1 MSKGRLLFRGLG
13 ILTIVVLT
21 VLIGARWQL
30 NAMKADRA
38 LTLSRLKPFVEVPP
52 APEPSGLP
60 LLGTEGFTADGDPTQ
75 YVDQAGL
82 RSLLKHRRFAAL
94 DLAFEHFQAAFEKD
108 PRFEQWPTDAA
119 AAFDSA
125 EPSLGLLLDEWAD
138 NSKTFAP
145 WLARGTHLG
154 AVAGAQRGTTW
165 AADTSRGE
173 LAEMRATLP
182 VALQNLE
189 RALEL
194 RPKLVAAR
202 SEEIW
207 VRVLMGDAFGFQESV
222 RLADESCPTCF
233 MHRAAVMRALQP
245 RWGGSYEAMR
255 AYAKRAP
262 VAQNAK
268 LRLLTGFVPLDRA
281 MVADTDGRLPDAL
294 AQAEEACAVGEYWGF
309 LVKRGYAKKRLGAL
323 DEALA
328 DLDHALVL
336 RPGAVDALVGR
347 AHVYLAREDGEHA
360 GRDLLAAM
368 RVRPTDAMAE
378 QLYGATVQTLIHDAW
393 AFRNAGKREDALRLL
408 DLASDLAPLDGEVLG
423 RRVIAL
429 TDGDAGIEDLRAQ
442 ADAAPDDF
450 RSHQVLDYALS
461 KENRFEEIAQMW
473 TVFLARQPTEGR
485 AFSERA
491 GTFVHLGRQREA
503 LEDLEKACELG
514 VTEGCARL
522 KR

>member
-1 MSKGRLLFRGLG
+1 MANGRLVFR
-13 ILTIVVLT
+13 VVGVVAIFVL
-21 VLIGARWQL
+21 VALIGAKWQL
-30 NAMKADRA
+30 DARKADRS
-38 LTLSRLKPFVEVPP
+38 LTLSRLKPFVEV
-52 APEPSGLP
+52 ASVPEPTGIP
-60 LLGTEGFTADGDPTQ
+60 LLGVEGFDAEGDPTQ

-94 DLAFEHFQAAFEKD
+94 DLAFEHFQDAFEKN
-108 PRFEQWPTDAA
+108 PRLELWPADAA
-119 AAFDSA
+119 GAFESA

-138 NSKTFAP
+138 NSTSFAP
-145 WLARGTHLG
+145 WLARGTHLA
-154 AVAGAQRGTTW
+154 AVAGAQRGTRW
-165 AADTSRGE
+165 AADTSGGE
-173 LAEMRATLP
+173 FAEMRATLP

-202 SEEIW
+202 AREVW
-207 VRVLMGDAFGFQESV
+207 VRKLMADAFGFQEAV

-233 MHRAAVMRALQP
+233 LHRAAVMRALQP
-245 RWGGSYEAMR
+245 RWGGSYDAMR
-255 AYAKRAP
+255 AYAQRAP
-262 VAQNAK
+262 VAQHPK
-268 LRLLTGFVPLDRA
+268 LRLLAGFVAIDRS
-281 MVADTDGRLPDAL
+281 MVADTDGRLSDAL
-294 AQAEEACAVGEYWGF
+294 EEAEKACALGEYWGF
-309 LVKRGYAKKRLGAL
+309 LVKRGYARKRAGQL

-328 DLDHALVL
+328 DLDRALVL

-347 AHVYLAREDGEHA
+347 AHVYLARKDGEHA

-378 QLYGATVQTLIHDAW
+378 NLYGATVQTLLHDAW
-393 AFRNAGKREDALRLL
+393 EFRNAGRRDEALRLL

-442 ADAAPDDF
+442 ADATPDDF

-461 KENRFEEIAQMW
+461 KEKRFEEIEQMW
-473 TVFLARQPTEGR
+473 TTFLSRHPEEGR
-485 AFSERA
+485 AYSERA
-491 GTFVHLGRQREA
+491 GTFIQLGKRREA
-503 LEDLEKACELG
+503 IADLEKACELG
-514 VTEGCARL
+514 ITEGCARL